1 MSNVIGGFTDMVGLT
16 DNKGAAKAAKASA
29 AAQQASVDMTEEQL
43 AFQREQYDDWK
54 NVYGDLQENL
64 GNYYNNLDPKDY
76 EARGLQAVQQEFQ
89 AAKSNVDRT
98 LAQRGI
104 SSSGIQ
110 AATDVSFA
118 QQLASTRAGVRL
130 SAPETVAKE
139 QQGFLGIGLG
149 QGTQMLGIQA
159 NVASSGASNLTGY
172 ANSQSNNALTQSL
185 ANQNTMGTLWGGA
198 ARAVGMPGMK

>member
-1 MSNVIGGFTDMVGLT
+1 MGSVLGKVTDTLGLT
-16 DNKGAAKAAKASA
+16 DNKGAAAAAKSSA

-43 AFQREQYDDWK
+43 AFQREQYEDWK
-54 NVYGDLQENL
+54 AVYGDLQENL
-64 GNYYNNLDPKDY
+64 GYYYSTLDPKDY
-76 EARGLQAVQQEFQ
+76 EARGLQAVQQEYQ
-89 AAKSNVDRT
+89 TAKTQVDRT

-118 QQLASTRAGVRL
+118 QSLASARADVRL
-130 SAPETVAKE
+130 KAPETVAKE

-159 NVASSGASNLTGY
+159 NVANAGASNLMAASG
-172 ANSQSNNALTQSL
+172 NQLNAYTQKSL
-185 ANQNTMGTLWGGA
+185 ANQDTMGSLWGAG
-198 ARAVGMPGMK
+198 VGMM